1 MAAIGVSDG
10 IVVNQ
15 IHEDNDFFFF
25 LKILINGLFEISS
38 GIIDMSLNNKRCLPH
53 FIIFINPS
61 LSIKY
66 DNQLT
71 RKINYHFGIMGLDIV
86 LSSH

>member
-25 LKILINGLFEISS
+25 FE
-38 GIIDMSLNNKRCLPH
+38 DP
-53 FIIFINPS
+53 
-61 LSIKY
+61 
-66 DNQLT
+66 NQ
-71 RKINYHFGIMGLDIV
+71 RV
-86 LSSH
+86 V

>member
-10 IVVNQ
+10 IAVNQ
-15 IHEDNDFFFF
+15 IHEDNDFF
-25 LKILINGLFEISS
+25 LKILINELFEISS